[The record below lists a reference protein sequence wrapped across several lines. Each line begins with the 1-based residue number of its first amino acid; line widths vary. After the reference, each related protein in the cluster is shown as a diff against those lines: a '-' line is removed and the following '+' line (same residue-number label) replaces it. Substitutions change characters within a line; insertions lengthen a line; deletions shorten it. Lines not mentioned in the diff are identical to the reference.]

1 MPCPTRTR
9 PCFSTA
15 GPAAARRILQNC
27 CPPTATRMFMSSA
40 GWWIGPAKPK
50 AETPAGTHNLHV
62 WFQKRKYLKC
72 KISKALLLI
81 EILLLSVIKL
91 NIISSKSINKK
102 RYIMSQSSFIKLKIE
117 NSGNQ
122 KIFSNITTYSSCKP
136 LISPDEI
143 YINGENQSEIK
154 NIYNFENNNNEITL
168 IWYNPLNNTSC
179 MFKDCTSITEI
190 DLSNFDDSQL
200 IKMQYMFM
208 NCQSLKKI
216 EISNIHGNKVNDAGY
231 LFRDCVNLES
241 IDLANF
247 KAPYNVYLHHM
258 FENCKALASLNYP
271 NFNTKNAKQSTN
283 FFIIVVI

>member
-1 MPCPTRTR
+1 
-9 PCFSTA
+9 
-15 GPAAARRILQNC
+15 
-27 CPPTATRMFMSSA
+27 
-40 GWWIGPAKPK
+40 
-50 AETPAGTHNLHV
+50 
-62 WFQKRKYLKC
+62 
-72 KISKALLLI
+72 
-81 EILLLSVIKL
+81 
-91 NIISSKSINKK
+91 
-102 RYIMSQSSFIKLKIE
+102 MSQSSSIKLKIE

-231 LFRDCVNLES
+231 LFRDCVNL
-241 IDLANF
+241 DLG
-247 KAPYNVYLHHM
+247 
-258 FENCKALASLNYP
+258 
-271 NFNTKNAKQSTN
+271 
-283 FFIIVVI
+283 IVLI